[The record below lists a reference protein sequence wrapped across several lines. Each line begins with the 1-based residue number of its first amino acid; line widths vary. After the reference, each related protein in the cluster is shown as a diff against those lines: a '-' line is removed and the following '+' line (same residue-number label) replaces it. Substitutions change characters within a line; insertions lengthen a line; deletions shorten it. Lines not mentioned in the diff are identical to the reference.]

1 MNLTLNLPT
10 LVAALGLTVVLGMLV
25 LYGWWL
31 AQPHPERPTGPPT
44 GARAMERKIWITAI
58 MSWALF
64 GIFIGYALREPDRQA
79 LAKERITDI
88 SVERGIGLFTTL
100 CYSCH
105 GEQGQGAVVPGVQ
118 PERLAP
124 PLNRADLRP
133 TDPDEARK
141 KYDFIYKTI
150 ERGRP
155 NTPMPAWGQSD
166 GGSLFQEQMNDLTLL
181 ILNGDRVISLHG
193 KKGPAWEVAA
203 EVVKEEFDAGLIPS
217 MPQQPQVESQPFYQA
232 LDDQQKNGVK
242 VILQRGCGS
251 CHVIPN
257 IPGASG
263 TIGPSLEGIGS
274 RDPIAGG
281 VVPNTSADDLAK
293 WIQNPGALK
302 PGTAMPT
309 LGLSD
314 QEARDAATYLRTLK

>member
-1 MNLTLNLPT
+1 MNLTFNLPT
-10 LVAALGLTVVLGMLV
+10 LIAALGLTVVLGMLM

-31 AQPHPERPTGPPT
+31 AQPHPERPAGPPT

-64 GIFIGYALREPDRQA
+64 GIFMGYALREPDRQA
-79 LAKERITDI
+79 VAKESLTDV
-88 SVERGIGLFTTL
+88 SVRRGIGLFTTL

-105 GEQGQGAVVPGVQ
+105 GAQGQGAVVPGVQ

-155 NTPMPAWGQSD
+155 NTPMPAWGQTD
-166 GGSLFQEQMNDLTLL
+166 GGSLFQEQINDLTLL
-181 ILNGDRVISLHG
+181 IMNGERVIPYEG
-193 KKGPAWEVAA
+193 KQGPAWEIAA

-217 MPQQPQVESQPFYQA
+217 MPQQPQVESQPFFQA
-232 LDDQQKNGVK
+232 LSDQQKSGVK

-257 IPGASG
+257 IPGAAG
-263 TIGPSLEGIGS
+263 TSGPSLEGVGS

-281 VVPNTSADDLAK
+281 IPNTSVDDLAK

-314 QEARDAATYLRTLK
+314 QEARDAAEYLRTLK